1 MFQEHRE
8 LKNILENIP
17 PIEETRVDVIGG
29 AIGEAFELG
38 QDHIPNSSLKTIN
51 FHYVR
56 CNEKRYLQIK

>member
-17 PIEETRVDVIGG
+17 PTEETRVD

-38 QDHIPNSSLKTIN
+38 QDHIPKSSLKTIN
-51 FHYVR
+51 FHYVH